1 MSATFSRRISEGGRR
16 NLIGRPTP
24 DSRSLTPGFT
34 LVEMLVVITI
44 IGILVSLASVAVFKA
59 LETAKKARIKMEI
72 TNLES
77 AIEAFKQKY
86 GDYPPSCLDPVYNKD
101 GVRRFLAK
109 AFPRCNPD
117 TEALCIPTVSDD
129 QALVFWLTSISK
141 DPAHPLSAATADR
154 QSLFDFDKTRLKAT
168 VSYVM
173 SSSGPPLQTPLGNNV
188 QAGWRVDPSNA
199 FGSLIYTSSQYIPVS
214 GKDSPYHYFEAREYI
229 FHAAGPTGGPTP
241 NQPVPYLL
249 EPWDNA
255 TPGLQALSSGTPDVR
270 LGSTPSNSVNA
281 TSMADF
287 QKLCA
292 NPKSFQIISAGLDGD
307 YGTVDVTTAVPQPVN
322 FVNQTGSGTRPKLL
336 YYKSYPSGIGY
347 DKSGA
352 DDDNITN
359 FCEKNGL
366 GDAKP

>member
-1 MSATFSRRISEGGRR
+1 MSAIFSRRNSEGGRR

-86 GDYPPSCLDPVYNKD
+86 GDYPPSLLDPVYNKD

-117 TEALCIPTVSDD
+117 TEALCIPTMSDD

-229 FHAAGPTGGPTP
+229 FHAAGPTTGGPAP

-270 LGSTPSNSVNA
+270 LGPSNSVNA